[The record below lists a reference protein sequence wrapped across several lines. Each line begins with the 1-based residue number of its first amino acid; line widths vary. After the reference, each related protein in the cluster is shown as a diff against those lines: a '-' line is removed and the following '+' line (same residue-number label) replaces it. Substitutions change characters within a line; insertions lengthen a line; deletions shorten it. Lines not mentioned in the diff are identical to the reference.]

1 MEQEYINEL
10 NKVIIDQYSER
21 ISDLELKIAALK
33 KTYDEGKLDDE
44 ELSGL
49 KEVIKDMEGVKDKIV
64 SQVTRMQDKANNG
77 VSLLQNNKR
86 VLSNQRYQ
94 HSYDKVASL
103 NEKVVGKIDRLQSIT
118 DGISSDNKFVQSVKS
133 ELEDRIQKLRAKQ
146 GKIKNKQMKI
156 VDKAINSKLDGYMR
170 KIRRIYKMSAKVVK
184 KNEKILATQEKIDL
198 LSTNKEQ
205 FGNLRSQLMSGG
217 FAEKKLASKLLI
229 KEKMTSARILS
240 LKRKKGVLNKS
251 SNHAILKEV
260 KPSLI
265 EKMKK
270 KVSMFKETV
279 STSIKKGI
287 DTVHNYYDGFALPSK
302 SR

>member
-10 NKVIIDQYSER
+10 NKVIIDQYNER
-21 ISDLELKIAALK
+21 ISDLELKIAPLK
-33 KTYDEGKLDDE
+33 RAYDEGKLDDE
-44 ELSGL
+44 ELTGL
-49 KEVIKDMEGVKDKIV
+49 KEVIEDMENVKRKMS
-64 SQVTRMQDKANNG
+64 SQVARMQDKANNG
-77 VSLLQNNKR
+77 LSLLQN
-86 VLSNQRYQ
+86 
-94 HSYDKVASL
+94 
-103 NEKVVGKIDRLQSIT
+103 KVVGKIDRLQSIT

-133 ELEDRIQKLRAKQ
+133 ELEDRIQKLRTKQ

-184 KNEKILATQEKIDL
+184 KNEKIQATQEKIDL
-198 LSTNKEQ
+198 LSIDKEQ
-205 FGNLRSQLMSGG
+205 LGNLRSQLISGG
-217 FAEKKLASKLLI
+217 FDEKKLASKLLI